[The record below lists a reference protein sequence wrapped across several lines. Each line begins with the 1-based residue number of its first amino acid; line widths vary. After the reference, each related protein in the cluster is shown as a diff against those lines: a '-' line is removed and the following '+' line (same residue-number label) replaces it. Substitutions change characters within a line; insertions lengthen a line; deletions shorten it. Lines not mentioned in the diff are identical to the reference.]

1 MSIKPLPARRMSYRT
16 QKHRSPDGLPT
27 DICIFTI
34 TSQARNTKTKSLP
47 TKQLSVLLIKR
58 ISTTFGEQWAL
69 PGGFSKES
77 ETLDECAY
85 RELKEETNID
95 RDVHIE
101 QLKTYY
107 KPGRDPRGWIPSVA
121 YVSLVHEELLA
132 HAKADDDASE
142 ARLFPIEEAFGLQLA
157 FDHREI
163 LTDALA
169 RVREKML
176 QTNIA
181 KAFLPGEFTLS
192 ELLQVIETVVP
203 TFKVSDRGN
212 FERRLLSTTRRQG
225 ILEPVL
231 AADGTPLYSTEYSNS
246 PAKLYR
252 FTDYMPVAMIY

>member
-1 MSIKPLPARRMSYRT
+1 MGIKPLPAKRLSYRT
-16 QKHRSPDGLPT
+16 RKHRSPDGLPT

-34 TSQARNTKTKSLP
+34 ISQSRNTKTKSLP
-47 TKQLSVLLIKR
+47 TKQLAVLLIKR
-58 ISTTFGEQWAL
+58 KSTTFGEQWAL
-69 PGGFSKES
+69 PGGFSTEN
-77 ETLDECAY
+77 ETLDEGAY

-101 QLKTYY
+101 QLRTYY

-121 YVSLVHEELLA
+121 YVSLVHEDLLTQV
-132 HAKADDDASE
+132 KADDDASE
-142 ARLFPIEEAFGLQLA
+142 ARLFPIEEALHLNLA
-157 FDHREI
+157 FDHRDI

-181 KAFLPGEFTLS
+181 KAFLPDEFTLS
-192 ELLQVIETVVP
+192 ELLQVLETVVP
-203 TFKVSDRGN
+203 AFKVSDRGN

-231 AADGTPLYSTEYSNS
+231 SVDGLPLYSTEFSNS

-252 FTDYMPVAMIY
+252 FTDYTPTPMIY

>member
-1 MSIKPLPARRMSYRT
+1 MHRLSAKRLFFRT
-16 QKHRSPDGLPT
+16 KKHRSPDGLPT
-27 DICIFTI
+27 DICLFTI
-34 TSQARNTKTKSLP
+34 LSVPRATKTKSLP
-47 TKQLSVLLIKR
+47 HKQLAVLLIKR
-58 ISTTFGEQWAL
+58 KSDTYGEQWAL

-121 YVSLVHEELLA
+121 YVSLVHEDLLK
-132 HAKADDDASE
+132 HAQAADDASD
-142 ARLFPIEEAFGLQLA
+142 AQLFPIEEAFALNLA

-163 LTDALA
+163 LTDALQ

-181 KAFLPGEFTLS
+181 KAFLPERFTLS

-203 TFKVSDRGN
+203 SFKVNDRGN
-212 FERRLLSTTRRQG
+212 FERRLLATTRRQG
-225 ILEPVL
+225 ILEAAVDDSGQPV
-231 AADGTPLYSTEYSNS
+231 YSTEYSNS

-252 FTDYMPVAMIY
+252 FSDFIPTAMIY

>member
-1 MSIKPLPARRMSYRT
+1 MSKRPLPAKRMSYRT
-16 QKHRSPDGLPT
+16 RKHRSPDGLPT

-34 TSQARNTKTKSLP
+34 NSQSRNTKTKSLP
-47 TKQLSVLLIKR
+47 TKQLAVLLIKR
-58 ISTTFGEQWAL
+58 KSTTFGEQWAL
-69 PGGFSKES
+69 PGGFSKEN
-77 ETLDECAY
+77 ETLDEGAY

-101 QLKTYY
+101 QLRTYY

-121 YVSLVHEELLA
+121 YVSLVHEDLLK
-132 HAKADDDASE
+132 HVRADDDASE
-142 ARLFPIEEAFGLQLA
+142 ARLFPIDEALHLNLA
-157 FDHREI
+157 FDHCDI

-181 KAFLPGEFTLS
+181 KAFLPDEFTLS

-203 TFKVSDRGN
+203 AFKVSDRGN

-231 AADGTPLYSTEYSNS
+231 SGDGQPLYSTEYSNS

-252 FTDYMPVAMIY
+252 FTDYTPTPMIY